1 MTTDTMDIVDRK
13 LLNIIQSN
21 FPVVERPYLE
31 IGNELGIAESEVLTR
46 LAELKRQNVVRQ
58 ISAIFDTRRLGYKT
72 TLVAFAYGQDDL
84 HAGAIFINRHPGVS
98 HNYAREGSYYNLWFT
113 LAVPPDGDLE
123 QTVRW
128 MAAQT
133 GAIEYRVMPTIRFFK
148 IGVNFDMVK
157 RRSDAFNYSPD
168 GIGQTKRPA
177 ADWNQAQDIT
187 EWDKQVIREAQ
198 EDLPL
203 ESHPFA
209 SIARRLGLTVPQF
222 FQQLA
227 EYQER
232 KLMRRYSAVLHHRRS
247 GFRANAMI
255 VWKVPPERS
264 EEVGMI
270 MAENPAVTHCYERPT
285 FPDWEYSHFTM
296 VHAPT
301 RDECEAIGREIGQAA
316 GITENLLLYST
327 REYKKTPG
335 QVLCRRLR
343 VILGFAR
350 GCRSAG
356 RTGQPVASDWI
367 AAGTGIISSGFQRCL
382 NIILSIST
390 WLAKAASSWAAV
402 PLPRARSR
410 RCATPAQSSR

>member
-1 MTTDTMDIVDRK
+1 MTTDAMDITDRK

-21 FPVVERPYLE
+21 FPVVEEPYQAVAE
-31 IGNELGIAESEVLTR
+31 ELGITEDDLLSR

-72 TLVAFAYGQDDL
+72 TLVAFAYGDGDL
-84 HAGAIFINRHPGVS
+84 HDGAIFINRHPGVS

-123 QTVRW
+123 TTVKW
-128 MAAQT
+128 MAEKT
-133 GAIEYRVMPTIRFFK
+133 GAIEYRIMPTIRFFK

-157 RRSDAFNYSPD
+157 RRSDAYNYSPD
-168 GIGQTKRPA
+168 SIGQTRTPA
-177 ADWNQAQDIT
+177 ADWNQAQEIT
-187 EWDKQVIREAQ
+187 DWDKQVIREAQ

-203 ESHPFA
+203 VSRPFDP
-209 SIARRLGLTVPQF
+209 IAQRLGLSTQEF
-222 FQQLA
+222 FDQLS

-232 KLMRRYSAVLHHRRS
+232 KLMRRYSAVLYHRRS

-301 RDECEAIGREIGQAA
+301 RDECEDIGRDIAQAT
-316 GITENLLLYST
+316 GISDNLLLYST
-327 REYKKTPG
+327 REYKKT
-335 QVLCRRLR
+335 R
-343 VILGFAR
+343 VRYFVEDYERFWDTAEE
-350 GCRSAG
+350 AE
-356 RTGQPVASDWI
+356 A
-367 AAGTGIISSGFQRCL
+367 
-382 NIILSIST
+382 
-390 WLAKAASSWAAV
+390 LAEALV
-402 PLPRARSR
+402 
-410 RCATPAQSSR
+410 